1 MSGKSTSMSTID
13 PTHDRAAT
21 AADALRVKDFD
32 APTVQRWF
40 GRIWARWIPPSFV
53 TLPSASPAPIR
64 AGAATATMGSAA
76 VVPVSW
82 PNHGFR
88 NVSRR
93 GTKGR

>member
-1 MSGKSTSMSTID
+1 MSGKNISVSTID
-13 PTHDRAAT
+13 PTHDSEAT
-21 AADALRVKDFD
+21 AADVLRVKDFD
-32 APTVQRWF
+32 APTSQRWF

-64 AGAATATMGSAA
+64 AGAATMGSAA

-82 PNHGFR
+82 PNQAFR